1 MKKLDPR
8 IYRIRKLMDFT
19 GVILLALLL
28 LFIWQLYRGPI
39 AVPFLKPYIIK
50 ALNHDDSQY
59 QVTLDEVNIELV
71 RSIKPIKIIATN
83 VDYKKNDGNFTITA
97 PKTSVS
103 FSIKALLRGVIA
115 PSSINVM
122 NPSVYIFT
130 DYGVEKNKANEV
142 NQKKLEYYFD
152 AFENFIERFN
162 SEDKSYPES
171 YINDISIENAEVE
184 FHEVDLGRKWAFSDL
199 NYKFERN
206 FLNIETEFNA
216 LLKSDDKLAS
226 LGFDA
231 EYRPLKN
238 KLALQFYF
246 SDIVPK
252 DFMAGILGE
261 DAAKEMY
268 GINVPLSGRI
278 EGLVDFAEVLKHKD
292 NIIDSLD
299 TAIEKI
305 KFSFEGGSG
314 NIMFSEDESQKFDIS
329 GLLIEGELTGGL
341 DKLKIENASF
351 DLGAQKAKFSV
362 YVNGVKDYF
371 LRKSLDKLTV
381 KINAGTAAMHFDDLY
396 KYWPRYLGTIA
407 WDWCKDSISG
417 GNIYNADFTFN
428 FGYDAKT
435 KKFAF
440 RNLSGSGD
448 LSDVNLEYL
457 EGMPLVTNIYG
468 KAHFTNDTIK
478 IDVDKAVSDNVV
490 VEGGFVRL
498 YDLDKY
504 DNFAEINLQLNSS
517 ISDALKLI
525 DHKPLNY
532 ASEMGI
538 KPDSIQ
544 GMSDTKLI
552 IDLEL
557 KRDLAPD
564 EVKVDVKSKLYD
576 VLLPDM
582 IDKKSVEAKELDLEV
597 TNAGLKIIGEAKLE
611 GIPLNLVWN
620 ENFADKTYNSR
631 YNISFKFDDAVKKKL
646 NIDSEVLNPPFI
658 DGYVLVDAVI
668 TSFADNKMQIDI
680 NGNLANASVDYS
692 FLGFK
697 KPLKQPGVV
706 RVRLNFLNNKLQ
718 SIPSFSLNK
727 HDFKLN
733 GKIDLDKEQRIKL
746 VDIFDIKAP
755 KTNAKAKIEMVY
767 APKKKVKINVSG
779 SSYDLSPFF
788 DKDENTAL
796 NKSKKQNKTAK
807 GSRKDD
813 EDELEQVDDTDI
825 FIAVNSLWTND
836 YVSVKNFAGSAK
848 LRHGIGIQEM
858 HLIGNFGTTQKKYLK
873 LDYTPRPGK
882 EYLLNVESNDAGG
895 TMKFLRVYDNMRGG
909 TLNISGKREK
919 NKTFIGHAKIRD
931 FSIHNT
937 PILAKLLSLASLT
950 GMVNLLTGEGIAFSH
965 FDAPFEYQD
974 KILRVNDG
982 RAFGNVMGITVK
994 GQYDRHEEALNV
1006 DGVIAPA
1013 YGLNTFI
1020 GKLPIVGNLLS
1031 SKDGTVFAANY
1042 SITGDISDP
1051 NIRINPLSALSPGS
1065 LKDLWSSIF
1074 GSSDK

>member
-8 IYRIRKLMDFT
+8 IYKIRKLMDFT

-59 QVTLDEVNIELV
+59 QVTLDAVNIELV

-83 VDYKKNDGNFTITA
+83 VDYKKNDGNFTISA

-115 PSSINVM
+115 PSSINVIK
-122 NPSVYIFT
+122 PSVYIFT
-130 DYGVEKNKANEV
+130 DYGVEEDKVNEV

-152 AFENFIERFN
+152 AFEEFIERFN

-171 YINDISIENAEVE
+171 YINDITIENAEVE

-206 FLNIETEFNA
+206 FLNIETELNA
-216 LLKSDDKLAS
+216 LLKNDDKTAS

-231 EYRPLKN
+231 EYRPMKN

-246 SDIVPK
+246 SDIVPNN
-252 DFMAGILGE
+252 FLSEILGE
-261 DAAKEMY
+261 DSTKDLY
-268 GINVPLSGRI
+268 KINVPLSGRV
-278 EGLVDFAEVLKHKD
+278 EGLIDFAEVLKHKD

-314 NIMFSEDESQKFDIS
+314 DIMFSEDESQKFDIS
-329 GLLIEGELTGGL
+329 GLLIEGDLTGGL

-362 YVNGVKDYF
+362 YVNGVKDY
-371 LRKSLDKLTV
+371 LLKKSLKKLSV
-381 KINAGTAAMHFDDLY
+381 KIKAQTAGMPFDDLY

-417 GNIYNADFTFN
+417 GNIKNADFTFD
-428 FGYDAKT
+428 FGYDTQT

-440 RNLSGSGD
+440 QNLSGSGD

-468 KAHFTNDTIK
+468 KAVFSNDTIK
-478 IDVDKAVSDNVV
+478 IEVDKAVSDNVV

-498 YDLDKY
+498 YDLNKY

-532 ASEMGI
+532 ASDMGI

-544 GMSDTKLI
+544 GMTDTKLV

-564 EVKVDVKSKLYD
+564 EVKVDVQSKLYD
-576 VLLPDM
+576 VLIPDM
-582 IDKKSVEAKELDLEV
+582 IDKQSVKAKELDLQV
-597 TNAGLKIIGEAKLE
+597 TNAGLKITGGAELE
-611 GIPLNLVWN
+611 GIPLDLVWN
-620 ENFADKTYNSR
+620 ENFADKTYKSR
-631 YNISFKFDDAVKKKL
+631 YNISFKFDDSVKKKL
-646 NIDSEVLNPPFI
+646 NINSEVLNSPFI
-658 DGYVLVDAVI
+658 EGYVLVDAEI
-668 TSFADNKMQIDI
+668 TSFADDKMQINI
-680 NGNLANASVDYS
+680 NGNLANAAVDYS

-697 KPLKQPGVV
+697 KPLNQPGIV
-706 RVRLNFLNNKLQ
+706 RVRLDFRNNKLYA
-718 SIPSFSLNK
+718 IPSLSLNK
-727 HDFKLN
+727 HDFKLS

-746 VDIFDIKAP
+746 IDIYDIKAP
-755 KTNAKAKIEMVY
+755 KTNAKAKIEIVN

-779 SSYDLSPFF
+779 SSYDLSAFF

-796 NKSKKQNKTAK
+796 NKSKNKAVK
-807 GSRKDD
+807 GKRQDN

-858 HLIGNFGTTQKKYLK
+858 HLIGNFGTSQKKYLK
-873 LDYTPRPGK
+873 LDYTPRPDK

-895 TMKFLRVYDNMRGG
+895 TMKFLRIYDNMRGG
-909 TLNISGKREK
+909 ILNISGKREK

-950 GMVNLLTGEGIAFSH
+950 GMVNLLTGEGITFSH
-965 FDAPFEYQD
+965 FDAPFEYQN
-974 KILRVNDG
+974 KILSISDG
-982 RAFGNVMGITVK
+982 RAFGNVIGITMK
-994 GQYDRHEEALNV
+994 GQYDRHDEALNIN
-1006 DGVIAPA
+1006 GVVAPA

-1074 GSSDK
+1074 GSSKK